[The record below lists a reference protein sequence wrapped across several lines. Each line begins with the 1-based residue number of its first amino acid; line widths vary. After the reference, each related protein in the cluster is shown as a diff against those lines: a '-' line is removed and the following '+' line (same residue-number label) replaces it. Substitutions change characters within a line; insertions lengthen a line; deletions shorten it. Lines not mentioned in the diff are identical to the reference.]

1 MRAGDKI
8 LFKGESQQGF
18 EFYPGDVYLTLH
30 QHPHNLFK
38 RQKNDLLVNL
48 DISLK
53 DAILGFD
60 RKIKHLDG
68 HEVQVVGDYNV
79 QDGEEIRIEGEGMP
93 VRGEFDTYGDMIAKL
108 NIKFPNKYSAE
119 ML

>member
-1 MRAGDKI
+1 M
-8 LFKGESQQGF
+8 
-18 EFYPGDVYLTLH
+18 YLTLH
-30 QHPHNLFK
+30 QAHHNLFK

-68 HEVQVVGDYNV
+68 HEVDIVGDYNV
-79 QDGEEIRIEGEGMP
+79 QDGEELRMKSEGMP
-93 VRGEFDTYGDMIAKL
+93 IRG
-108 NIKFPNKYSAE
+108 
-119 ML
+119 